1 LKKMLV
7 QIADRSSMETFFDKL
22 YTTRHKRPPLKAL
35 VLLTELKVSNLKSMI
50 LSRKKLSKKY
60 FVKVSPI
67 DTHLY
72 LLQIRRIIRKQVKAG
87 FALLDTSQKGTWILF
102 TSEGSYFTAHV
113 LERMFEGL
121 YPEVSRLYMNYT
133 QMKQLLK
140 VIGKE
145 YRGEIIVTFFVTK
158 REPRTSSSHPG
169 LGDKRGTFLLWEIRG
184 EEELLTQMEK
194 YRITVDKLDFLV
206 RSPKG
211 AILLQAHISR
221 RGLFKLRFGSFHS
234 FYKNVVSSAIAEG
247 LGLKRFYSHR
257 QRMEKNGGIILHP
270 LQISY
275 SFDFSKDQLV
285 ALADRLS
292 KSYSSSI
299 IHSGN
304 PYFAANICDY
314 QDGSSFGVTVLGNI
328 LTITPLSRATPAAV
342 WKLTNKIQE
351 LLGDG
356 NLSSIILR

>member
-1 LKKMLV
+1 LEKMLA

-35 VLLTELKVSNLKSMI
+35 VLLTELKVSDLKSLI

-140 VIGKE
+140 IIGKE

-184 EEELLTQMEK
+184 EEELLTQTEK

-206 RSPKG
+206 RSSKG

-221 RGLFKLRFGSFHS
+221 RGLFKLRFGSFRS
-234 FYKNVVSSAIAEG
+234 FYKNVVFSAKAEG

-257 QRMEKNGGIILHP
+257 QRMEKNGDIILHP
-270 LQISY
+270 FQISY
-275 SFDFSKDQLV
+275 GFDFNKDQLV
-285 ALADRLS
+285 ALADRLN

-314 QDGSSFGVTVLGNI
+314 QDGSSFGVTALGNI